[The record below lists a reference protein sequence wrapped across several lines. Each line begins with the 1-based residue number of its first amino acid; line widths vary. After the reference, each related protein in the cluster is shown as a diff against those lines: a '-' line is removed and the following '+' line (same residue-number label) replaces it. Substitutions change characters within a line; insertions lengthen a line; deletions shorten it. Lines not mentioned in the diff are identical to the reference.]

1 VGCVW
6 ELNLNRAIGIFLIVL
21 LSHSAFPLQETT
33 GSICVAPLPKPV
45 GSLRGAGPES
55 VACAADKYAV
65 KIDSRKLIS
74 WPVKGSVEITGL
86 DRTGRHRV
94 VVFCG
99 NKPSQTFNFQFSEF
113 NDKKL
118 CLFLNDLYWTVQL
131 WPDKQCPWCKCK

>member
-1 VGCVW
+1 
-6 ELNLNRAIGIFLIVL
+6 LKLTRTINL
-21 LSHSAFPLQETT
+21 LSIGLLLWPNFLMPESS
-33 GSICVAPLPKPV
+33 GSICVAPVPHSID
-45 GSLRGAGPES
+45 GRRGAGPES

-86 DRTGRHRV
+86 DLTRRHRI

-99 NKPSQTFNFQFSEF
+99 NKLSQTFNFQFSEF

-131 WPDKQCPWCKCK
+131 WPDKQCPSCKCK